1 MTTKVIKDLPVEQ
14 QLLDFYIS
22 KALRYGHL
30 ASRCRKN
37 DQPDGVEHFA
47 KISRK
52 YMIKARTLSEGLRK
66 A

>member
-1 MTTKVIKDLPVEQ
+1 MTTKVITDLPVEQ

-37 DQPDGVEHFA
+37 EQPDGEAQFTKYA
-47 KISRK
+47 RR

-66 A
+66 D